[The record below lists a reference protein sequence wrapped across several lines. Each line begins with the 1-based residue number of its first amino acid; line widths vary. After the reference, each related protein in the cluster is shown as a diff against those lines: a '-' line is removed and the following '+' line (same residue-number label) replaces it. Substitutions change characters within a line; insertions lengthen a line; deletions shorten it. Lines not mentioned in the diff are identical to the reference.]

1 MINCIITSR
10 MSSKRLP
17 NKALLHLQ
25 GKPMLQHVY
34 DRLVKCKHITNIIVA
49 TSAEGEDDAIDN
61 HCASNNI
68 KVFRGCLTDVS
79 VRIADCLNVYPC
91 QAFVRI
97 SGDSP
102 LIDPK
107 LVDDVICAYEHEKHD
122 ICTNVLL
129 RTYPKG
135 QSVEVISTK
144 TYLRDHTNF
153 ENSFDREH
161 VTTYFYANARKYEI
175 NNIRSNT
182 DYSNVQM
189 SVDEET
195 DFRLINKILS
205 KLKRDFD
212 WNDALEEINSQ

>member
-1 MINCIITSR
+1 M
-10 MSSKRLP
+10 
-17 NKALLHLQ
+17 
-25 GKPMLQHVY
+25 
-34 DRLVKCKHITNIIVA
+34 
-49 TSAEGEDDAIDN
+49 
-61 HCASNNI
+61 
-68 KVFRGCLTDVS
+68 
-79 VRIADCLNVYPC
+79 
-91 QAFVRI
+91 
-97 SGDSP
+97 
-102 LIDPK
+102 
-107 LVDDVICAYEHEKHD
+107 
-122 ICTNVLL
+122 
-129 RTYPKG
+129 
-135 QSVEVISTK
+135 EVISTK

-212 WNDALEEINSQ
+212 WNDALEELNSQ